1 MSEISINFDDKK
13 MKKVTFTKKTKK
25 IINIDDID
33 VNKILVFKKEPYGK
47 YNSLKCFIG
56 YNDNDFIRPLCLEI
70 SKMTGYIN
78 EFNENKNTITMS
90 LRVNDE
96 QLFKKYNKI
105 WKKVEKLMRIDFE
118 SKPTYGYD
126 DKYIKTKIKTYADI
140 IITNFHNKKMP
151 KEKVPCKCLSII
163 MLDSVIESDEK
174 YYPQTFLEECKY
186 VQEKI
191 KFENYIDEELDSDSD
206 DK

>member
-90 LRVNDE
+90 LRVND
-96 QLFKKYNKI
+96 K
-105 WKKVEKLMRIDFE
+105 
-118 SKPTYGYD
+118 
-126 DKYIKTKIKTYADI
+126 
-140 IITNFHNKKMP
+140 
-151 KEKVPCKCLSII
+151 
-163 MLDSVIESDEK
+163 
-174 YYPQTFLEECKY
+174 
-186 VQEKI
+186 
-191 KFENYIDEELDSDSD
+191 
-206 DK
+206 